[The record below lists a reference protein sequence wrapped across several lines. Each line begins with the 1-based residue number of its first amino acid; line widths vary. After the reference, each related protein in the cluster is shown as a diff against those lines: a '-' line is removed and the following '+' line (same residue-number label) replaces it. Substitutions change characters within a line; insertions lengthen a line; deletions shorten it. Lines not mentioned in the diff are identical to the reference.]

1 MPTSLPEW
9 EDKCMAKIKGY
20 MEAAQ
25 TEMERDMQEEKDI
38 DEMNEE
44 QERERER
51 QGERE
56 YRRRI
61 EEYEKKRRGKER

>member
-9 EDKCMAKIKGY
+9 EDKCMAKIERY
-20 MEAAQ
+20 MKAAQ
-25 TEMERDMQEEKDI
+25 TEMERDMQEKKDI

-51 QGERE
+51 ERKT
-56 YRRRI
+56 RRMI
-61 EEYEKKRRGKER
+61 I

>member
-20 MEAAQ
+20 MKAAQ
-25 TEMERDMQEEKDI
+25 TEMEEDMQKEKDI
-38 DEMNEE
+38 DEMYEE

-51 QGERE
+51 KGK
-56 YRRRI
+56 RI
-61 EEYEKKRRGKER
+61 